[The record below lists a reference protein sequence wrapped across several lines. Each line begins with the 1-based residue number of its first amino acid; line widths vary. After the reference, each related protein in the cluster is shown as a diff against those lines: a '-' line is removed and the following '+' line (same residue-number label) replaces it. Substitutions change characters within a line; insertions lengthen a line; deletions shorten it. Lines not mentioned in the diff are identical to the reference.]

1 MPNPG
6 ALAPEAGATFDER
19 LAILT
24 EEIELAVKWQRPC
37 MVLVVYSSEY
47 VRADVEAA
55 LENALIDL
63 GQKTI
68 HLGVENRNPN
78 DLVTFFKEFRDPER
92 SVFLIDGFRWG
103 GGDEDGAYATLRL
116 QRDYLVERH

>member
-1 MPNPG
+1 MPSPG

-47 VRADVEAA
+47 VRADTRRPPLPALPPAVLSEAGA
-55 LENALIDL
+55 RLILDV
-63 GQKTI
+63 K
-68 HLGVENRNPN
+68 
-78 DLVTFFKEFRDPER
+78 
-92 SVFLIDGFRWG
+92 
-103 GGDEDGAYATLRL
+103 
-116 QRDYLVERH
+116 VERVLGSSGSGSSSFQIEDCPPILP